1 TGAERTWSPSS
12 PPASPPAATGGK
24 RCRATS
30 FRTSRDRGRPDGSRA
45 AGRLRCRAGLD
56 VLPGVRIDL
65 VVDPDRAIPAA
76 LGLDPTPA
84 LLRQHLALFRRSC
97 KLDQAGCQV
106 QVVSC
111 AEDRSSFAARADDF
125 K

>member
-12 PPASPPAATGGK
+12 PPASPPVATGGK

-56 VLPGVRIDL
+56 VLPGVRIVL

-84 LLRQHLALFRRSC
+84 FLRQLLAPVAGFR
-97 KLDQAGCQV
+97 KLDQTGRQV
-106 QVVSC
+106 
-111 AEDRSSFAARADDF
+111 
-125 K
+125 